1 MVARY
6 RRTRAYPASLRS
18 TVDSLRAVMTG
29 REAWLQTPPICSTGQ
44 ARSMPWATRPMPR
57 WCIRPHSCC
66 EKDPVA
72 GRRSRHGRLAPHG
85 GVCVALPGHRALLFT
100 GSASDAEVVATIA
113 RRGRTIVVGPPI
125 DGAVVVIDI
134 PDLDGPFAR
143 AVVATV
149 VAELLALE
157 LWVRTDAQEI
167 GR

>member
-1 MVARY
+1 
-6 RRTRAYPASLRS
+6 
-18 TVDSLRAVMTG
+18 
-29 REAWLQTPPICSTGQ
+29 
-44 ARSMPWATRPMPR
+44 MPWATRPMPR
-57 WCIRPHSCC
+57 WCIRPHYAARRTQ
-66 EKDPVA
+66 VA

-85 GVCVALPGHRALLFT
+85 GVALPGHRALLFT

-113 RRGRTIVVGPPI
+113 RRGGQTIVVGPPI

-157 LWVRTDAQEI
+157 LWARTDAQEI